1 MYVCPVRAGA
11 ATTELYPAMIGSRS
25 LFPPLIECGCLW
37 LCGIVLACGCLLVA
51 CYSCVACFVLVA
63 CSVVRR
69 LTHQHI

>member
-37 LCGIVLACGCLLVA
+37 LCGIVLACGTACLLLVIA
-51 CYSCVACFVLVA
+51 VLLVL
-63 CSVVRR
+63 CLLLV
-69 LTHQHI
+69 LL